1 MLLHLH
7 IRNLAVVRHL
17 DIDFAAGMSAITGET
32 GAGKSIALDALGLC
46 LGDRADVEL
55 IRASADKAEVSASF
69 QLGASASPAIQ
80 WLAEQEL
87 NEEADADSSH
97 ISCVIRR
104 VITREGRSKAWI
116 NGRPATVGQLKQLA
130 PLLVNIHGQHEHQLL
145 TRPEHQLQ
153 LLDAYAR
160 HQQHLDAVQQA
171 YQQWYQLRKQQKQL
185 QQQQQDIAARSQLL
199 RYQVSE
205 LNEFALGEDEY
216 AELEAQHKRL
226 ANSASLI
233 EDSGFALN
241 AIFDGEHNNAYSLL
255 QNALTRLEQQLETDA
270 NLQQAVRLLRDA
282 SVQVEEAARELR
294 DYQDHIELDDEQ
306 LANAEQR
313 VTQTLQLARKH
324 QLDPTQLYQ
333 HHQQLAQELA
343 DLESMQSASEHID
356 EQVEQAAKSYR
367 QAAATLSA
375 SREQAATELSQ
386 RIATSMQQLN
396 MPHGRFVIQV
406 THQAQAPAT
415 KLGTD
420 EVCFMVTTN
429 PGQPLQALA
438 KIASGGE
445 LSRISLAIQVITASQ
460 LTTPTLMFDEVDVG
474 VSGATAAT
482 VGKLLR
488 QLGES
493 NQVICVT
500 HLPQVAAKAH
510 QQLRVDKVTD
520 GASTETHMVR
530 LDSEAR
536 VIELARL
543 LGGDE
548 ITAATKANAAELL
561 AVGS

>member
-1 MLLHLH
+1 MLIHLH
-7 IRNLAVVRHL
+7 IRNLAVVRQL
-17 DIDFAAGMSAITGET
+17 DVDFRAGMTAITGET

-46 LGDRADVEL
+46 LGNRADVDL
-55 IRASADKAEVSASF
+55 IRADADKAEVSATF
-69 QLGASASPAIQ
+69 QWQSPQAPVAQ
-80 WLAEQEL
+80 WLITEEL
-87 NEEADADSSH
+87 TDADDPN
-97 ISCVIRR
+97 SCVLRR

-116 NGRPATVGQLKQLA
+116 NGIPVTVAQLKQLA

-160 HQQHLDAVQQA
+160 HQHLLDEVSHA
-171 YQQWYQLRKQQKQL
+171 YQHWYQLRRQQKQL
-185 QQQQQDIAARSQLL
+185 HQQQADNEARLQLL
-199 RYQVSE
+199 HYQVSE
-205 LNEFALGEDEY
+205 LNEFALGEDEFE
-216 AELEAQHKRL
+216 ALERDHKRL
-226 ANSASLI
+226 ANSAALQ
-233 EDSGFALN
+233 EDSAFALN
-241 AIFDGEHNNAYSLL
+241 AIFEGEHNNAYSLL
-255 QNALTRLEQQLETDA
+255 QSALSRLEQQLDTDPGLAET
-270 NLQQAVRLLRDA
+270 VRLLSDA

-294 DYQDHIELDDEQ
+294 RYQDAIELDDE
-306 LANAEQR
+306 LLLYTEQR
-313 VTQTLQLARKH
+313 MTQTLQLARKH
-324 QLDPTQLYQ
+324 QLSPQQLYD
-333 HHQQLAQELA
+333 HHQQLLIELRELQESQA
-343 DLESMQSASEHID
+343 ASDTID
-356 EQVEQAAKSYR
+356 DAVEQAATLYR
-367 QAAATLSA
+367 QAAAALSA
-375 SREQAATELSQ
+375 SRAQAAAELSE
-386 RIATSMQQLN
+386 RIAVSMQQLN
-396 MPHGRFVIQV
+396 MPHGRFIIEV

-415 KLGTD
+415 RSGTD
-420 EVCFMVTTN
+420 AVNFMVTTN

-460 LTTPTLMFDEVDVG
+460 MTTPTLMFDEVDVG

-520 GASTETHMVR
+520 GENTETTMVH
-530 LDSEAR
+530 LDPNER

-561 AVGS
+561 AVG

>member
-1 MLLHLH
+1 MLIHLH
-7 IRNLAVVRHL
+7 IRNLAVVRQL
-17 DIDFAAGMSAITGET
+17 DVDFRAGMTAITGET

-46 LGDRADVEL
+46 LGNRADVDL
-55 IRASADKAEVSASF
+55 IRADADKAEVSATF
-69 QLGASASPAIQ
+69 QWQSPQAPVAQ
-80 WLAEQEL
+80 WLITEEL
-87 NEEADADSSH
+87 TDADDPN
-97 ISCVIRR
+97 SCVLRR

-116 NGRPATVGQLKQLA
+116 NGIPVTVAQLKQLA

-160 HQQHLDAVQQA
+160 HQHLLDEVSHA
-171 YQQWYQLRKQQKQL
+171 YQHWYQLRRQQKQL
-185 QQQQQDIAARSQLL
+185 HQQQADNEARLQLL
-199 RYQVSE
+199 HYQVSE
-205 LNEFALGEDEY
+205 LNEFALGEDEFE
-216 AELEAQHKRL
+216 ALERDHKRL
-226 ANSASLI
+226 ANSAALQ
-233 EDSGFALN
+233 EDSAFALN
-241 AIFDGEHNNAYSLL
+241 AIFEGEHNNAYSLL
-255 QNALTRLEQQLETDA
+255 QSALSRLEQQLDTDPGLAET
-270 NLQQAVRLLRDA
+270 VRLLSDA

-294 DYQDHIELDDEQ
+294 RYQDAIELDDE
-306 LANAEQR
+306 LLLYTEQR
-313 VTQTLQLARKH
+313 MTQTLQLARKH
-324 QLDPTQLYQ
+324 QLSPQQLYD
-333 HHQQLAQELA
+333 HHQQLLIELRKLQESQA
-343 DLESMQSASEHID
+343 ASDTID
-356 EQVEQAAKSYR
+356 DAVEQAATLYR
-367 QAAATLSA
+367 QAAAALSA
-375 SREQAATELSQ
+375 SRAQAAAELSE
-386 RIATSMQQLN
+386 RIAVSMQQLN
-396 MPHGRFVIQV
+396 MPHGRFIIEV

-415 KLGTD
+415 RSGTD
-420 EVCFMVTTN
+420 AVNFMVTTN

-460 LTTPTLMFDEVDVG
+460 MTTPTLMFDEVDVG

-520 GASTETHMVR
+520 GENTETTMVH
-530 LDSEAR
+530 LDPNER

-561 AVGS
+561 AVG

>member
-1 MLLHLH
+1 MLIHLH
-7 IRNLAVVRHL
+7 IRNLAVVRQL
-17 DIDFAAGMSAITGET
+17 DVDFRAGMTAITGET

-46 LGDRADVEL
+46 LGNRADVDL
-55 IRASADKAEVSASF
+55 IRADADKAEVSATF
-69 QLGASASPAIQ
+69 QWQSPQAPVAQ
-80 WLAEQEL
+80 WLITEDL
-87 NEEADADSSH
+87 TDADDPN
-97 ISCVIRR
+97 SCVLRR

-116 NGRPATVGQLKQLA
+116 NGIPVTVAQLKQLA

-160 HQQHLDAVQQA
+160 HQHLLDEVSHA
-171 YQQWYQLRKQQKQL
+171 YQHWYQLRRQQKQL
-185 QQQQQDIAARSQLL
+185 HQQQADNEARLQLL
-199 RYQVSE
+199 HYQVSE
-205 LNEFALGEDEY
+205 LNEFALGEDEFE
-216 AELEAQHKRL
+216 ALERDHKRL
-226 ANSASLI
+226 ANSAALQ
-233 EDSGFALN
+233 EDSAFALN
-241 AIFDGEHNNAYSLL
+241 AIFEGEHNNAYSLL
-255 QNALTRLEQQLETDA
+255 QSALSRLEQQLDTDPGLAET
-270 NLQQAVRLLRDA
+270 VRLLSDA

-294 DYQDHIELDDEQ
+294 RYQDAIELDDE
-306 LANAEQR
+306 LLLYTEQR
-313 VTQTLQLARKH
+313 MTQTLQLARKH
-324 QLDPTQLYQ
+324 QLSPQQLYD
-333 HHQQLAQELA
+333 HHQQLLIELRELQESQA
-343 DLESMQSASEHID
+343 ASDTID
-356 EQVEQAAKSYR
+356 GAVEQAATLYR
-367 QAAATLSA
+367 QAAAALSA
-375 SREQAATELSQ
+375 SRAQAAAELSE
-386 RIATSMQQLN
+386 RIAVSMQQLN
-396 MPHGRFVIQV
+396 MPHGRFIIEV

-415 KLGTD
+415 RSGTD
-420 EVCFMVTTN
+420 AVNFMVTTN

-460 LTTPTLMFDEVDVG
+460 MTTPTLMFDEVDVG

-520 GASTETHMVR
+520 GENTETTMVH
-530 LDSEAR
+530 LDPNER

-561 AVGS
+561 AVG

>member
-1 MLLHLH
+1 MLIHLH
-7 IRNLAVVRHL
+7 IRNLAVVRQL
-17 DIDFAAGMSAITGET
+17 DVDFRAGMTAITGET

-46 LGDRADVEL
+46 LGNRADVDL
-55 IRASADKAEVSASF
+55 IRADADKAEVSATF
-69 QLGASASPAIQ
+69 QWQSPQAPVAQ
-80 WLAEQEL
+80 WLITEDL
-87 NEEADADSSH
+87 TDADDPN
-97 ISCVIRR
+97 SCVLRR

-116 NGRPATVGQLKQLA
+116 NGIPVTVAQLKQLA

-160 HQQHLDAVQQA
+160 HQHLLDEVSHA
-171 YQQWYQLRKQQKQL
+171 YQHWYQLRRQQKQL
-185 QQQQQDIAARSQLL
+185 HQQQADNEARLKLL
-199 RYQVSE
+199 HYQVSE
-205 LNEFALGEDEY
+205 LNEFALGEDEFE
-216 AELEAQHKRL
+216 ALERDHKRL
-226 ANSASLI
+226 ANSAALQ
-233 EDSGFALN
+233 EDSAFALN
-241 AIFDGEHNNAYSLL
+241 AIFEGEHNNAYSLL
-255 QNALTRLEQQLETDA
+255 QSALSRLEQQLDTDPGLAET
-270 NLQQAVRLLRDA
+270 VRLLSDA

-294 DYQDHIELDDEQ
+294 RYQDAIELDDE
-306 LANAEQR
+306 LLLYTEQR
-313 VTQTLQLARKH
+313 MTQTLQLARKH
-324 QLDPTQLYQ
+324 QLSPQQLYD
-333 HHQQLAQELA
+333 HHQQLLIELRELQESQA
-343 DLESMQSASEHID
+343 ASDTID
-356 EQVEQAAKSYR
+356 GAVEQAATLYR
-367 QAAATLSA
+367 QAAAALSA
-375 SREQAATELSQ
+375 SRAQAAAELSE
-386 RIATSMQQLN
+386 RIAVSMQQLN
-396 MPHGRFVIQV
+396 MPHGRFIIEV

-415 KLGTD
+415 RSGTD
-420 EVCFMVTTN
+420 AVNFMVTTN

-460 LTTPTLMFDEVDVG
+460 MTTPTLMFDEVDVG

-520 GASTETHMVR
+520 GENTETTMVH
-530 LDSEAR
+530 LDPNER

-561 AVGS
+561 AVG

>member
-1 MLLHLH
+1 MLIHLH
-7 IRNLAVVRHL
+7 IRNLAVVRQL
-17 DIDFAAGMSAITGET
+17 DVDFRAGMTAITGET

-46 LGDRADVEL
+46 LGNRADVDL
-55 IRASADKAEVSASF
+55 IRADADKAEVSATF
-69 QLGASASPAIQ
+69 QWQSPQAPVAQ
-80 WLAEQEL
+80 WLITEEL
-87 NEEADADSSH
+87 TDADDPN
-97 ISCVIRR
+97 SCVLRR

-116 NGRPATVGQLKQLA
+116 NGIPVTVAQLKQLA

-145 TRPEHQLQ
+145 TRPEHQIQ

-160 HQQHLDAVQQA
+160 HQHLLDEVSHA
-171 YQQWYQLRKQQKQL
+171 YQHWYQLRRQQKQL
-185 QQQQQDIAARSQLL
+185 HQQQADNEARLQLL
-199 RYQVSE
+199 HYQVSE
-205 LNEFALGEDEY
+205 LNEFALGEDEFE
-216 AELEAQHKRL
+216 ALERDHKRL
-226 ANSASLI
+226 ANSAALQ
-233 EDSGFALN
+233 EDSAFALN
-241 AIFDGEHNNAYSLL
+241 AIFEGEHNNAYSLL
-255 QNALTRLEQQLETDA
+255 QSALSRLEQQLDTDPGLAET
-270 NLQQAVRLLRDA
+270 VRLLSDA

-294 DYQDHIELDDEQ
+294 RYQDAIELDDE
-306 LANAEQR
+306 LLLYTEQR
-313 VTQTLQLARKH
+313 MTQTLQLARKH
-324 QLDPTQLYQ
+324 QLSPQQLYD
-333 HHQQLAQELA
+333 HHQQLLIELRELQESQA
-343 DLESMQSASEHID
+343 ASDTID
-356 EQVEQAAKSYR
+356 DAVEQAATLYR
-367 QAAATLSA
+367 QAAAALSA
-375 SREQAATELSQ
+375 SRAQAAAELSE
-386 RIATSMQQLN
+386 RIAVSMQQLN
-396 MPHGRFVIQV
+396 MPHGRFIIEV

-415 KLGTD
+415 RSGTD
-420 EVCFMVTTN
+420 AVNFMVTTN

-460 LTTPTLMFDEVDVG
+460 MTTPTLMFDEVDVG

-520 GASTETHMVR
+520 GENTETTMVH
-530 LDSEAR
+530 LDPNER

-561 AVGS
+561 AVG

>member
-1 MLLHLH
+1 MLIHLH
-7 IRNLAVVRHL
+7 IRNLAVVRQL
-17 DIDFAAGMSAITGET
+17 DVDFRAGMTAITGET

-46 LGDRADVEL
+46 LGNRADVDL
-55 IRASADKAEVSASF
+55 IRADADKAEVSATF
-69 QLGASASPAIQ
+69 QWQSPQAPVAQ
-80 WLAEQEL
+80 WLITEEL
-87 NEEADADSSH
+87 TDADDPN
-97 ISCVIRR
+97 SCVLRR

-116 NGRPATVGQLKQLA
+116 NGIPVTVAQLKQLA

-160 HQQHLDAVQQA
+160 HQHLLDEVSHA
-171 YQQWYQLRKQQKQL
+171 YQHWYQLRRQQKQL
-185 QQQQQDIAARSQLL
+185 HQQQADNEARLQLL
-199 RYQVSE
+199 HYQVSE
-205 LNEFALGEDEY
+205 LNEFALGEDEFE
-216 AELEAQHKRL
+216 ALERDHKRL
-226 ANSASLI
+226 ANSAALQ
-233 EDSGFALN
+233 EDSAFALN
-241 AIFDGEHNNAYSLL
+241 AIFEGEHNNAYSLL
-255 QNALTRLEQQLETDA
+255 QSALSRLEQQLDTDPGLAET
-270 NLQQAVRLLRDA
+270 VRLLSDA

-294 DYQDHIELDDEQ
+294 RYQDAIELDDE
-306 LANAEQR
+306 LLLYTEQR
-313 VTQTLQLARKH
+313 MTQTLQLARKH
-324 QLDPTQLYQ
+324 QLSPQQLYD
-333 HHQQLAQELA
+333 HHQQLLIELRELQESQA
-343 DLESMQSASEHID
+343 ASDTID
-356 EQVEQAAKSYR
+356 GAVEQAATLYR
-367 QAAATLSA
+367 QAAAALSA
-375 SREQAATELSQ
+375 SRAQAAAELSE
-386 RIATSMQQLN
+386 RIAVSMQQLN
-396 MPHGRFVIQV
+396 MPHGRFIIEV

-415 KLGTD
+415 RSGTD
-420 EVCFMVTTN
+420 AVNFMVTTN

-460 LTTPTLMFDEVDVG
+460 MTTPTLMFDEVDVG

-520 GASTETHMVR
+520 GENTETTMVH
-530 LDSEAR
+530 LDPNER

-561 AVGS
+561 AVG